1 LRPLEPATIRINP
14 DDWGE
19 GTDVEVIEAMESCIA
34 MRYLREDPVPEADLE
49 RLVYA
54 ATRAS
59 SPGNSQGWDFVV
71 ITDPEIKREIGDR
84 VAAGMAPVFKN
95 LPEGVDGV
103 QTRMFRGA
111 GYLAQNFAKVP
122 AWILGCARKIYP
134 PQAPTDEFMYSTIYP
149 AAQNLIVAARSM
161 GLGTTFT
168 TFQRVAEDVI
178 RKSLAIPD
186 EVFLCVLVAV
196 GYPERAF
203 GRVRRKPVAEVLH
216 WNRW

>member
-1 LRPLEPATIRINP
+1 VN
-14 DDWGE
+14 
-19 GTDVEVIEAMESCIA
+19 VIEAMESCIA

-71 ITDPEIKREIGDR
+71 ITAPEIKREIGAR
-84 VAAGMAPVFKN
+84 VAERMTPVFEN

-111 GYLAQNFAKVP
+111 GHLARNFAKVP
-122 AWILGCARKIYP
+122 AWILACASKIYP
-134 PQAPTDEFMYSTIYP
+134 PQAPTDVFMYSTIYP
-149 AAQNLIVAARSM
+149 ATQNLIVAARSM

-168 TFQRVAEDVI
+168 TFQLVAEDVI
-178 RKSLAIPD
+178 RKSLGIPD
-186 EVFLCVLVAV
+186 PVFLCALVAV
-196 GYPERAF
+196 GYPDRPF
-203 GRVRRKPVAEVLH
+203 SRVRRKPLSEVIH